1 MSNPESEITNPKSFV
16 RLLSS
21 SCLLLALLAACT
33 TPSPTVTSSLRTS
46 APLPTL
52 AVDTPVPP
60 SPTPLPSPTPGP
72 DTFTL
77 ALPAAPGA
85 LDPANAA
92 DSSALLITRHL
103 YEGLT
108 RFEPGTTRVQPA
120 LAESWTTTEAI
131 TWTFRIRS
139 GVTFS
144 DGTPLTAELAAQNF
158 ERWQTRTPPGSYA
171 YFRLMFG
178 GFAGQADETGA
189 ALSNLKTI
197 SATSPISLTL
207 VLNQPDASLPN
218 TLAMPAF
225 ALVNPEAWALTR
237 TPDPSPTGRGETFG
251 SPGTPSA
258 GTGPFVLK
266 AWRENLVE
274 LERNPAYWGER
285 AKPGGLVFKIIPDAV
300 QRLTALQVGE
310 VDGLAALDRQN
321 YNAAESWPIRV
332 EFSPPLQVLY
342 LGFNQARAPW
352 DRLDCRL
359 AVAHALDRDRYVQEF
374 FPGDAERADALQPGV
389 TLTET
394 WTLDVE
400 RARALWESCSQVERG
415 TSLNLNLYVP
425 PIARDYAPDPAGL
438 GAAIQA
444 DLAAAG
450 ISVTVQSPDW
460 TAQYLPDVQAG
471 RADLFLLGWFAPN
484 GDPDGYLCPLFCGRN
499 AAFNSDNKGLPL
511 PPDAALA
518 ELLKQARA
526 ATDPAQREA
535 LYTQAHRL
543 VFEAVPALPLAA
555 RRTTWA
561 YRNDLVGTVPSPLE
575 AVFFDLELRP

>member
-1 MSNPESEITNPKSFV
+1 MSSLQAAISNLKSHL
-16 RLLSS
+16 RLLPLAF
-21 SCLLLALLAACT
+21 CLLALLTACAVPTSTVVPPTPT
-33 TPSPTVTSSLRTS
+33 TP
-46 APLPTL
+46 PLPTL
-52 AVDTPVPP
+52 AVVTPIPP
-60 SPTPLPSPTPGP
+60 SPTPLPLPTPGP
-72 DTFTL
+72 VTFTL
-77 ALPAAPGA
+77 ALPAAPGT

-108 RFEPGTTRVQPA
+108 RFEPDTTRVLPA
-120 LAESWTTTEAI
+120 LAESWKTTDAI

-144 DGTPLTAELAAQNF
+144 DGTPLTAALAARNF

-178 GFAGQADETGA
+178 GFAGQTDETGA
-189 ALSNLKTI
+189 PLGNLKVIT
-197 SATSPISLTL
+197 ATSPVSLTL
-207 VLNQPDASLPN
+207 VLNRPDAALPN

-225 ALVNPEAWALTR
+225 ALVNPAAWNEA
-237 TPDPSPTGRGETFG
+237 GYG
-251 SPGTPSA
+251 SPSAPSA
-258 GTGPFVLK
+258 GTGPFTLK
-266 AWRENLVE
+266 AWRENLIE
-274 LERNPAYWGER
+274 LERNPNYWG
-285 AKPGGLVFKIIPDAV
+285 APASPDGLIFKIIPDAV

-310 VDGLAALDRQN
+310 VDGLAALSPQH
-321 YNAAESWPIRV
+321 YAVAASWPIRV

-352 DRLDCRL
+352 NRLDCRL
-359 AVAHALDRDRYVQEF
+359 AVAHALDRDRYVAEF
-374 FPGDAERADALQPGV
+374 FPGDAERADTLQPGA

-400 RARALWESCSQVERG
+400 KARSLWESCTRPERG
-415 TSLNLNLYVP
+415 TPRLKLNLYVP
-425 PIARDYAPDPAGL
+425 PLARDYAPDPARL

-460 TAQYLPDVQAG
+460 TTQYLPDVQAG

-484 GDPDGYLCPLFCGRN
+484 GDPDGYLCPLFCGQN

-511 PPDAALA
+511 PPDETLA
-518 ELLKQARA
+518 QLLQQARA
-526 ATDPAQREA
+526 TTDPAQREA
-535 LYTQAHRL
+535 LYAQAHRRI
-543 VFEAVPALPLAA
+543 FETLPAIPLAA
-555 RRTTWA
+555 RKTAWA
-561 YRNDLVGTVPSPLE
+561 FRNDLVGTVPSPLE
-575 AVFFDLELRP
+575 AVFFGLRVRP

>member
-1 MSNPESEITNPKSFV
+1 MSNRRSTICNLKSHL
-16 RLLSS
+16 RLLLSS
-21 SCLLLALLAACT
+21 FFLLTWLAACAAPAPPSNPLPT
-33 TPSPTVTSSLRTS
+33 QTPT
-46 APLPTL
+46 PLPTL
-52 AVDTPVPP
+52 AVATPVPA

-72 DTFTL
+72 LTFTL
-77 ALPAAPGA
+77 ALPAAPGT

-92 DSSALLITRHL
+92 DSAALLITRHL

-108 RFEPGTTRVQPA
+108 QFEPGTTRIRPA
-120 LAESWTTTEAI
+120 LAEAWETTDAI
-131 TWTFRIRS
+131 TWTFRMRS

-144 DGTPLTAELAAQNF
+144 DGTPLTAALAAQNF
-158 ERWQTRTPPGSYA
+158 ERWLTRQPPGSYA

-189 ALSNLKTI
+189 PLSNLKIIT
-197 SATSPISLTL
+197 ATSPVSLTL
-207 VLNQPDASLPN
+207 VLNQPDAALPN

-225 ALVNPEAWALTR
+225 ALVNPNAWNEAGYGA
-237 TPDPSPTGRGETFG
+237 
-251 SPGTPSA
+251 PGAPSA
-258 GTGPFVLK
+258 GTGPFTLK
-266 AWRENLVE
+266 SWRADLVE
-274 LERNPAYWGER
+274 LERNPDYWGEP
-285 AKPGGLVFKIIPDAV
+285 ATPDGLIFKIIPDAV

-310 VDGLAALDRQN
+310 VDGLAALDPQH
-321 YNAAESWPIRV
+321 YAVAESWPIRV

-352 DRLDCRL
+352 NKHDCRL
-359 AVAHALDRDRYVQEF
+359 AVAHALDRDRYLAEF
-374 FPGDAERADALQPGV
+374 FPGDAERADALQPGA

-400 RARALWESCSQVERG
+400 KARTLWEGCTRPERG
-415 TSLNLNLYVP
+415 APALNLTLYVP
-425 PIARDYAPDPAGL
+425 PIPRDYAPDPAGL

-460 TAQYLPDVQAG
+460 TTQYLPDVQAG

-511 PPDAALA
+511 PPDEALA
-518 ELLKQARA
+518 QLLLQARA
-526 ATDPAQREA
+526 TTDPAQRAA
-535 LYTQAHRL
+535 LYTQAHRR
-543 VFEAVPALPLAA
+543 VFETIPALPLAA
-555 RRTTWA
+555 RKTVWA
-561 YRNDLVGTVPSPLE
+561 YRNDLGGTTPSPIE
-575 AVFFDLELRP
+575 AVFFGLRLMP

>member
-1 MSNPESEITNPKSFV
+1 MSNRQPAISNLQSHLF
-16 RLLSS
+16 
-21 SCLLLALLAACT
+21 LLALLTACAAPTATVAPPTPT
-33 TPSPTVTSSLRTS
+33 TP
-46 APLPTL
+46 PLPTL
-52 AVDTPVPP
+52 AVATPIPP

-72 DTFTL
+72 VTFTL
-77 ALPAAPGA
+77 ALPAAPGT

-108 RFEPGTTRVQPA
+108 RFEPGTTRVLPA
-120 LAESWTTTEAI
+120 LAESWETTEAI

-144 DGTPLTAELAAQNF
+144 DGTPLTAELAARNF
-158 ERWQTRTPPGSYA
+158 ERWQTRTPPGNYA

-178 GFAGQADETGA
+178 GFAGQTDETGA
-189 ALSNLKTI
+189 PLSNLKVIT
-197 SATSPISLTL
+197 ATSPVSLTL
-207 VLNQPDASLPN
+207 VLNRPDAALPN

-225 ALVNPEAWALTR
+225 ALVNPTAF
-237 TPDPSPTGRGETFG
+237 TPGPSPTGKGETFG

-266 AWRENLVE
+266 AWREDLVE
-274 LERNPAYWGER
+274 LERNPNYWGAP
-285 AKPGGLVFKIIPDAV
+285 AKPDGLIFKIIPDAV

-310 VDGLAALDRQN
+310 VDGLAALSPQH
-321 YNAAESWPIRV
+321 YGVAASWPIRV

-352 DRLDCRL
+352 NNLDCRL
-359 AVAHALDRDRYVQEF
+359 AVAHALDRDRYVTEF
-374 FPGDAERADALQPGV
+374 FPGDAERADTLQPGA

-400 RARALWESCSQVERG
+400 KARGLWESCTRTERS
-415 TSLNLNLYVP
+415 TPRLNLNLYVP
-425 PIARDYAPDPAGL
+425 PLARDYVPDPAGL

-460 TAQYLPDVQAG
+460 TTQYLPDIQAG

-484 GDPDGYLCPLFCGRN
+484 GDPDSYLCPLLCGRN

-511 PPDAALA
+511 PPDETLA
-518 ELLKQARA
+518 QLLQQARA
-526 ATDPAQREA
+526 ATDPTQREA
-535 LYTQAHRL
+535 LYAQAHRRI
-543 VFEAVPALPLAA
+543 FETVPAIPLAA
-555 RRTTWA
+555 RKTAWA
-561 YRNDLVGTVPSPLE
+561 FRKDLVGTVLSPLE
-575 AVFFDLELRP
+575 AVFFDLKLSR

>member
-1 MSNPESEITNPKSFV
+1 MSNQKSKIKNPNLLA
-16 RLLSS
+16 RLLPLAV
-21 SCLLLALLAACT
+21 CLLALLSACA
-33 TPSPTVTSSLRTS
+33 SPTPTVAPPTLTS

-52 AVDTPVPP
+52 AVDTQIPP

-77 ALPAAPGA
+77 ALPAASGT

-92 DSSALLITRHL
+92 DSAALLITRHL

-120 LAESWTTTEAI
+120 LAESWTTAEAI
-131 TWTFRIRS
+131 TWTFRLRS

-144 DGTPLTAELAAQNF
+144 DGAPLTAEAAALNF
-158 ERWQTRTPPGSYA
+158 ERWQTRTPPGSYT

-189 ALSNLKTI
+189 PLSNLKTI

-225 ALVNPEAWALTR
+225 ALVNPEAFALTANL
-237 TPDPSPTGRGETFG
+237 G
-251 SPGTPSA
+251 SPGAPSA

-266 AWRENLVE
+266 AWRADLVE
-274 LERNPAYWGER
+274 LERNPDYWGEP
-285 AKPGGLVFKIIPDAV
+285 ATSDSLIFKIIPDAV

-310 VDGLAALDRQN
+310 VDGLAALDPQS
-321 YNAAESWPIRV
+321 YSASESWPIRV

-352 DRLDCRL
+352 DNLDCRL
-359 AVAHALDRDRYVQEF
+359 AVAHALDRDRYVAEF

-394 WTLDVE
+394 WALDVE
-400 RARALWESCSQVERG
+400 RARGLWEGCTRPERG
-415 TSLNLNLYVP
+415 APALNLTLYVP
-425 PIARDYAPDPAGL
+425 PIPRDYAPDPAGL

-444 DLAAAG
+444 DLVTAG

-460 TAQYLPDVQAG
+460 TTEYLPDVQAG

-484 GDPDGYLCPLFCGRN
+484 GDSDGYLCPLFCGRN

-511 PPDAALA
+511 PPDEALA
-518 ELLKQARA
+518 QLLQQARA
-526 ATDPAQREA
+526 TTDPVQRAA
-535 LYTQAHRL
+535 LYAQAHRR
-543 VFEAVPALPLAA
+543 VFETVPALPLAA
-555 RRTTWA
+555 RKTVWA
-561 YRNDLVGTVPSPLE
+561 YRNDLGGTTPSPIE
-575 AVFFDLELRP
+575 AVFFGLRLMP